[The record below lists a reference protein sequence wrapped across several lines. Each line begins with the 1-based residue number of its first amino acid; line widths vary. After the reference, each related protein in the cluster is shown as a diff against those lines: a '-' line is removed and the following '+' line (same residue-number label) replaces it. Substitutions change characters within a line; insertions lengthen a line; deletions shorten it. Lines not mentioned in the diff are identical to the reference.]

1 MNKFILLTIASVV
14 LVGCGPS
21 FQEVVIDG
29 NIALIRRELSS
40 GANVNQK
47 NDLGQTPLH
56 SAIEYGYKKIAELL
70 IAKGADINSRDIKG
84 STPLDYAVDR
94 KEMSEAFSGIDDIEG
109 FEVVSTFVTNEDGSR
124 SELKID
130 KTQMKEIAD
139 LLRKHGGKTGE
150 ELKAEGN

>member
-1 MNKFILLTIASVV
+1 MNKFILLTIASVM

-21 FQEVVIDG
+21 FHEFVIDG
-29 NIALIRRELSS
+29 NIALIRREISS
-40 GANVNQK
+40 GAILNQK
-47 NDLGQTPLH
+47 NDLRQTPLH

-94 KEMSEAFSGIDDIEG
+94 KEMSEAFSEIGNIEG

-130 KTQMKEIAD
+130 KTQMKEIAE

-150 ELKAEGN
+150 ELKAAGN